1 MFQGCHCRVLESDSM
16 AWQRPSTSLE
26 QLAKV
31 LHCIVMASKGFVKA
45 LPTTTADDLHGDSQ
59 ELLRRQLF
67 FIGLEQEKYLLQAF
81 SREKALAP
89 RALIMAKVQAPRS
102 YVRDRKFTVE
112 PQENM
117 V

>member
-1 MFQGCHCRVLESDSM
+1 
-16 AWQRPSTSLE
+16 
-26 QLAKV
+26 
-31 LHCIVMASKGFVKA
+31 MASKGFVKA
-45 LPTTTADDLHGDSQ
+45 LLTTTTMTYMATARSCYEGSCSS
-59 ELLRRQLF
+59 F
-67 FIGLEQEKYLLQAF
+67 GLDQEKYLLQAF
-81 SREKALAP
+81 SREKALTP

>member
-1 MFQGCHCRVLESDSM
+1 M

-45 LPTTTADDLHGDSQ
+45 LLTTTAMTYTATARSCYEGSCSS
-59 ELLRRQLF
+59 F
-67 FIGLEQEKYLLQAF
+67 GLEQEKYLLQAF

-89 RALIMAKVQAPRS
+89 RALIMARVQAPRS
-102 YVRDRKFTVE
+102 YVRDRQFGSGVFKKIWFNRI
-112 PQENM
+112 PWSHQKGH
-117 V
+117 